1 MSRKDCELCGG
12 PARMFC
18 ESDDASLCWDCD
30 EKVHAANF
38 LVAKHS
44 RTLLCH
50 DCYSPTPWKAA
61 GLRLGQAFS
70 VCSGCAVGHGENCG
84 VEESTIRRGDE
95 DGGVGDSSGPPGSE
109 SESDGEYFSDT
120 EGSSD
125 DEDEEDEEDGENQV
139 VPWSDSGSIA
149 AAASYSGRDEDASR
163 SSSKRTRE
171 IAFESEDDDGCSSWA
186 CPDANSQLFDG
197 NSGSNS
203 FSLSRM
209 PRRSN
214 GGDLLQ
220 SPEYTADGGQ
230 NTSSSGTTAIV
241 EKLRRYNQKIGS
253 NDREDAN

>member
-50 DCYSPTPWKAA
+50 ACYSPTPWKAA
-61 GLRLGQAFS
+61 GLRLGHAFS
-70 VCSGCAVGHGENCG
+70 VCSGCAVGDGENRR

-95 DGGVGDSSGPPGSE
+95 DGGLGTSSGPPGSE
-109 SESDGEYFSDT
+109 SESESDDGEYFSDT
-120 EGSSD
+120 EGSSV
-125 DEDEEDEEDGENQV
+125 DEDEDAEEEDGENQV

-149 AAASYSGRDEDASR
+149 TPQAAASYSSREENASR

-186 CPDANSQLFDG
+186 YPDANSQLSDG
-197 NSGSNS
+197 YSGSNS
-203 FSLSRM
+203 LSLSRM
-209 PRRSN
+209 PRRSHGGGLLESPEHAAN
-214 GGDLLQ
+214 GGH
-220 SPEYTADGGQ
+220 
-230 NTSSSGTTAIV
+230 NTSSSGTAAIV
-241 EKLRRYNQKIGS
+241 EKLSRYH
-253 NDREDAN
+253 